1 MAGPKY
7 RLLSQQAATM
17 TFAYHGSSSCPL
29 DNYQQGGRTSCNCCG
44 PVNNLHAVDQLW
56 KTNCYRELTLSGH
69 IPGTLSR
76 KTHLLVPTSVFT
88 AVGLE
93 TFNVELDRTLW
104 DVSILERMFLVNLK
118 SLKLPISHPSDC
130 VRLGRALT
138 KMPRLVRLA
147 ITGFPNIQDFV
158 SRLGHI
164 GEGILNCAS
173 TLRELDFEMKNF
185 DGMPLIETD
194 EDGIFRKLFPCEL
207 MEEPSISRE
216 RSRLDTD
223 SVVEAPLRLTKL
235 RFKHLSLPWYSF
247 GRVFDA
253 TTIKHIHLP
262 CSMVDYKVWEVLE
275 THVQLDTLTEINYDT
290 ISAEFLR
297 FLSRQ
302 SSLKELIFMHPRD
315 RCCAIHAYLY
325 SLILSSDNIGMR
337 YATQRGARWLGPGI
351 VARDPSLEDFLCSLQ
366 HMKMLKHL
374 VLPREMYTIT
384 SRSLICVAANLTEL
398 EHLEIGFDY
407 EDRVSITTFFLQ
419 VESHRTL
426 ILAFDRTF
434 SKRLLPISYVVCHH

>member
-1 MAGPKY
+1 MLVKKQRRSLEIRVEWSHSDGTMIAGPKY

-17 TFAYHGSSSCPL
+17 TFAYHGSNSCL
-29 DNYQQGGRTSCNCCG
+29 LNNHQQGGRTPCNCCG
-44 PVNNLHAVDQLW
+44 PANSLHAVNQLW
-56 KTNCYRELTLSGH
+56 KTNRYRELTLSGP
-69 IPGTLSR
+69 IPGKLSR
-76 KTHLLVPTSVFT
+76 NTHLLIPTSVYM
-88 AVGLE
+88 AAGLE
-93 TFNVELDRTLW
+93 TFKVELDRTLW

-118 SLKLPISHPSDC
+118 SLKLPISHPSYC

-147 ITGFPNIQDFV
+147 ITGFPNSRTFV
-158 SRLGHI
+158 SELGHI
-164 GEGILNCAS
+164 GGGILNCAS
-173 TLRELDFEMKNF
+173 TLRELDIEITRF
-185 DGMPLIETD
+185 DGMPLIEQD

-207 MEEPSISRE
+207 MENLSISRE

-253 TTIKHIHLP
+253 TTIKHVHLP

-275 THVQLDTLTEINYDT
+275 THAQLDTLTEINYDL

-302 SSLKELIFMHPRD
+302 SSLKELIFMRPRD
-315 RCCAIHAYLY
+315 RCCAINAFLY

-337 YATQRGARWLGPGI
+337 YATQRGARWLCPGI
-351 VARDPSLEDFLCSLQ
+351 DARDPSLEDFLSSLQ
-366 HMKMLKHL
+366 HMKMLEHL
-374 VLPREMYTIT
+374 VLPRDMYTIT
-384 SRSLICVAANLTEL
+384 SCSLSCVTATLTEL

-407 EDRVSITTFFLQ
+407 GDRVSVMTFFFP
-419 VESHRTL
+419 S
-426 ILAFDRTF
+426 
-434 SKRLLPISYVVCHH
+434 